1 MGGSEGSP
9 MTSEQ
14 VIERLNRILLEEFE
28 LEPYVVVP
36 EARLREDLDLDS
48 LDAVDLIVA
57 VEREFGVRLDD
68 KLVMEMRTVSDMH
81 GQVHRVLAERGSL
94 A

>member
-1 MGGSEGSP
+1 MAVD
-9 MTSEQ
+9 Q
-14 VIERLNRILLEEFE
+14 VIDRLNRILIDEFE
-28 LEPYVVVP
+28 LEPGAVVP
-36 EARLREDLDLDS
+36 GASLREDLDLDS

-68 KLVMEMRTVSDMH
+68 KLVMEMRTVEDMH
-81 GQVHRVLAERGSL
+81 GQVRRMLASRG